1 MSIDRNRLTTRRLP
15 FCLRNGHRKT
25 ELCRG
30 VLPGLFFRTQ
40 FRVA

>member
-1 MSIDRNRLTTRRLP
+1 MGIDRERLTAQRLP

-25 ELCRG
+25 ALCRG

-40 FRVA
+40 FCAA